1 MDELL
6 PLRRQGVDS
15 MSDRQKDDWYPTPP
29 EATEAL
35 LSCEQFTGLIWEP
48 ACGDGAISEHL
59 KLHDY
64 DVVSTDLNSYGYPD
78 AQTNIDF
85 LMERQPLADTIIT
98 NPPYKLAG
106 EFISHAI
113 DLGVETHAWLLRL
126 AFLEGK
132 ARYQT
137 LYSKHPP
144 AAVYVFSQR
153 LTMIRGD
160 HDESWYGSGKMA
172 FCWMVWRKDWS
183 GTPQLGW
190 I

>member
-1 MDELL
+1 
-6 PLRRQGVDS
+6 
-15 MSDRQKDDWYPTPP
+15 MSNRQKDDWYPTPP

-35 LSCEQFTGLIWEP
+35 LACEQFTKGIWEP
-48 ACGDGAISEHL
+48 ACGDGAISEVLSAHG
-59 KLHDY
+59 HS
-64 DVVSTDLNSYGYPD
+64 VTSTDLNFYGYGQPGC
-78 AQTNIDF
+78 DF
-85 LMERQPLADTIIT
+85 LMERKRLADTIIT
-98 NPPYKLAG
+98 NPPYKLAT
-106 EFISHAI
+106 EFITHAI
-113 DLGVETHAWLLRL
+113 ELGVDTHAWLLRL

-137 LYSKHPP
+137 LYSQHPP

-172 FCWMVWRKDWS
+172 FAWFVWRKDYE
-183 GTPQLGW
+183 GAPRLGW

>member
-1 MDELL
+1 
-6 PLRRQGVDS
+6 
-15 MSDRQKDDWYPTPP
+15 MSYRQKDDFYPTPP
-29 EATEAL
+29 EATQAL

-78 AQTNIDF
+78 AQTGCDF
-85 LMERQPLADTIIT
+85 LMEHKRLADTIIT

-132 ARYQT
+132 KRFRD

-144 AAVYVFSQR
+144 AAVYVFSER
-153 LTMIRGD
+153 LTIIRGD
-160 HDESWYGSGKMA
+160 HDAAWYGTGKTA
-172 FCWMVWRKDWS
+172 YS
-183 GTPQLGW
+183 W
-190 I
+190 IVAQTGKASPSWVGYDPA